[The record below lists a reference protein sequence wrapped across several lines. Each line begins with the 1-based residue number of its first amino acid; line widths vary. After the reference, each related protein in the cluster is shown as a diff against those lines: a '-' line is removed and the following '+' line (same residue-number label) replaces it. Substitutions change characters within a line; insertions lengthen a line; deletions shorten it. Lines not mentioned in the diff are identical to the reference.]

1 MVVLMSEGDTG
12 SLERRDLLTVIAIW
26 NQWLSLLELT
36 KHLSNS
42 FDTKSFSQPC
52 QVQDQS
58 QVNWT
63 SPPGQNQGIV

>member
-1 MVVLMSEGDTG
+1 MVVLRSEGDTG
-12 SLERRDLLTVIAIW
+12 SLERRDLLMVIAIW

-36 KHLSNS
+36 KHPSNS
-42 FDTKSFSQPC
+42 FDPKSFSQPC

-63 SPPGQNQGIV
+63 SLQDRTKG